1 MAIPGVGVRS
11 FIGLAEETT
20 YGTPVASTKFL
31 DIVSESLAER
41 EARLESAALG
51 RVGILNTRFV
61 QGQKSVE
68 GDIVIEATFD
78 GWELLAK
85 HGFGSV
91 ATTQPDPT
99 NAAAGYQHVFTIA
112 DQLPTGLTIEA
123 FRDSSQFVTEPN
135 KSFQYSGC
143 KIESLTFE
151 NSAEDLLRVTA
162 SIMGQDEARVAKGSE
177 SFSSEKVIPYH
188 QGVLTWDG
196 TDIEV
201 EDWSIS
207 LNNNLGTRPK
217 LNSRVTREP
226 VRDAKL
232 EVVGSFTT
240 EFSSWAQYD
249 DFRNA
254 TEREMIITYTGDTIG
269 GSVAKTVKLE
279 CGVAVLTDE
288 TVVAAAPG
296 RILIDQSFKAY
307 RTTSANELILTMINE
322 TATV

>member
-1 MAIPGVGVRS
+1 M
-11 FIGLAEETT
+11 
-20 YGTPVASTKFL
+20 
-31 DIVSESLAER
+31 
-41 EARLESAALG
+41 
-51 RVGILNTRFV
+51 
-61 QGQKSVE
+61 
-68 GDIVIEATFD
+68 
-78 GWELLAK
+78 
-85 HGFGSV
+85 
-91 ATTQPDPT
+91 
-99 NAAAGYQHVFTIA
+99 
-112 DQLPTGLTIEA
+112 
-123 FRDSSQFVTEPN
+123 
-135 KSFQYSGC
+135 
-143 KIESLTFE
+143 
-151 NSAEDLLRVTA
+151 
-162 SIMGQDEARVAKGSE
+162 
-177 SFSSEKVIPYH
+177 
-188 QGVLTWDG
+188 
-196 TDIEV
+196 
-201 EDWSIS
+201 
-207 LNNNLGTRPK
+207 
-217 LNSRVTREP
+217 TREP